1 MDDISSEVQS
11 AGVKGFARR
20 HKLPG
25 LHIPGLHEPGLG
37 MPGLNIKEMISSRT
51 TRLGALALLLL
62 LVLMFAYQTLF
73 VLHSTQA
80 TLMPRVI
87 VMRTPIDGIITIT
100 EQEIGVLV
108 DPDTAFATVEN
119 KRANAGRLRVLRT
132 AKSEAEAR
140 LTAIERRLRTLDEDL
155 AKAGDTAK
163 TFRGSRMAQIDASI
177 REEQGNLA
185 AARAVQR
192 QARAA
197 LERARALEVGGDISH
212 AAADNARR
220 DSIVADSA
228 VSSAEARLRSLAAE
242 ADAAISGVYGRE
254 TATDR
259 SNSQQWQDHL
269 KFSRG
274 ELLVELEGA
283 RTSAKALASE
293 LQGEEQ
299 HLRNLTLAPLVPP
312 VQGRLMELLAR
323 SGEHVV
329 AGQEIARLQD
339 CRETHVL
346 VDVDEATF
354 RAIFIGMPARFK
366 TTNEQNRQLG
376 WVVQKFPPLDAQP
389 GSTTPRYRVDMR
401 LPHPEGECPAVTSG
415 RVEFG

>member
-1 MDDISSEVQS
+1 
-11 AGVKGFARR
+11 
-20 HKLPG
+20 
-25 LHIPGLHEPGLG
+25 

-51 TRLGALALLLL
+51 ARLGALALLLL

-132 AKSEAEAR
+132 AKAEAEAR

-212 AAADNARR
+212 ASAGAGSVQSHFITSDLPRISAASDACGCQYFYHQ
-220 DSIVADSA
+220 
-228 VSSAEARLRSLAAE
+228 RSKT
-242 ADAAISGVYGRE
+242 V
-254 TATDR
+254 
-259 SNSQQWQDHL
+259 
-269 KFSRG
+269 
-274 ELLVELEGA
+274 GA
-283 RTSAKALASE
+283 
-293 LQGEEQ
+293 
-299 HLRNLTLAPLVPP
+299 P
-312 VQGRLMELLAR
+312 
-323 SGEHVV
+323 
-329 AGQEIARLQD
+329 
-339 CRETHVL
+339 
-346 VDVDEATF
+346 F
-354 RAIFIGMPARFK
+354 
-366 TTNEQNRQLG
+366 
-376 WVVQKFPPLDAQP
+376 
-389 GSTTPRYRVDMR
+389 
-401 LPHPEGECPAVTSG
+401 
-415 RVEFG
+415 